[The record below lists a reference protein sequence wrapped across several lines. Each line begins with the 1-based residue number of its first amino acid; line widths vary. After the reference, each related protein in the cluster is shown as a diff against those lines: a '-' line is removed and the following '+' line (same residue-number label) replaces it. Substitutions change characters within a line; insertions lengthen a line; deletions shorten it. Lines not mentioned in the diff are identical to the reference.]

1 MPTFKKDTDGFMGK
15 PSGFKMKYSPNKKT
29 AEGFPFKAMGGV
41 QQYDASPMSKPLVG
55 DQDQLPEHLQKKIL
69 DSPMKKELKLEMPRK
84 KRFLDKKAQK
94 KILDSP
100 MKKPGKSVYKKDKKV
115 PKIAT
120 KSPDATVKMLQ
131 AKKDAGTITNAE
143 LKRLRELQKM
153 METGPGSY
161 GNEQYDKN

>member
-15 PSGFKMKYSPNKKT
+15 PSGFKMKHSPNKKT
-29 AEGFPFKAMGGV
+29 GEGFPFKAMGGI

-69 DSPMKKELKLEMPRK
+69 DSPMKKRTKGEM
-84 KRFLDKKAQK
+84 KANPDHGFAGQ
-94 KILDSP
+94 ITSP
-100 MKKPGKSVYKKDKKV
+100 MMKKNDKKV
-115 PKIAT
+115 PKIKK
-120 KSPDATVKMLQ
+120 KSPHDTVKMLQ
-131 AKKDAGTITNAE
+131 AKKDAGTITDAE

>member
-41 QQYDASPMSKPLVG
+41 QQYDASPM
-55 DQDQLPEHLQKKIL
+55 
-69 DSPMKKELKLEMPRK
+69 R
-84 KRFLDKKAQK
+84 
-94 KILDSP
+94 
-100 MKKPGKSVYKKDKKV
+100 KDKKV
-115 PKIAT
+115 PSIPK

-131 AKKDAGTITNAE
+131 AKKDAGTITDAE

-161 GNEQYDKN
+161 GNEQYDKE

>member
-29 AEGFPFKAMGGV
+29 GEGFPYKAMGGI

-69 DSPMKKELKLEMPRK
+69 DSPMKKH
-84 KRFLDKKAQK
+84 
-94 KILDSP
+94 
-100 MKKPGKSVYKKDKKV
+100 GKSVYKKDKKV
-115 PKIAT
+115 PKIGK

-131 AKKDAGTITNAE
+131 AKKDAGTITDAE

>member
-1 MPTFKKDTDGFMGK
+1 
-15 PSGFKMKYSPNKKT
+15 
-29 AEGFPFKAMGGV
+29 MGGI

-69 DSPMKKELKLEMPRK
+69 ASPM
-84 KRFLDKKAQK
+84 
-94 KILDSP
+94 
-100 MKKPGKSVYKKDKKV
+100 KKDKKV

-131 AKKDAGTITNAE
+131 AKKDAGTITDAE
-143 LKRLRELQKM
+143 LKRLKELQKM

-161 GNEQYDKN
+161 GSEQYDKD

>member
-15 PSGFKMKYSPNKKT
+15 PSGFKMKYSPHKKT
-29 AEGFPFKAMGGV
+29 GEGFPFKAMGGI

-69 DSPMKKELKLEMPRK
+69 DSPMKKY
-84 KRFLDKKAQK
+84 
-94 KILDSP
+94 
-100 MKKPGKSVYKKDKKV
+100 GKSAYKKDKKV
-115 PKIAT
+115 PKIPT
-120 KSPDATVKMLQ
+120 KSPNATVKMLQ
-131 AKKDAGTITNAE
+131 AKKDAGTITDAE

-161 GNEQYDKN
+161 GNEQYDKE

>member
-15 PSGFKMKYSPNKKT
+15 SSGFKMKHSPHKKT
-29 AEGFPFKAMGGV
+29 GEGFPFKAMGGI

-55 DQDQLPEHLQKKIL
+55 NQDQLPEHLQKKIL
-69 DSPMKKELKLEMPRK
+69 ASPM
-84 KRFLDKKAQK
+84 
-94 KILDSP
+94 
-100 MKKPGKSVYKKDKKV
+100 KKDKKV

-131 AKKDAGTITNAE
+131 AKKDAGTITDAE

-161 GNEQYDKN
+161 GSEQYDKD